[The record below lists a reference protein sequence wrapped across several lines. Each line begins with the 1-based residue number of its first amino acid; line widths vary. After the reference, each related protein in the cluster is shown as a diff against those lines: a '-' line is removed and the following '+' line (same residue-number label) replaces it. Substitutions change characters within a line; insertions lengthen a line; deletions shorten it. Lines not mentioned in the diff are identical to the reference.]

1 MRVGID
7 ATSWMNQRGFGRF
20 TRNVVSRLVDLD
32 EDNEYVLFL
41 DERTGA
47 VADLPARALRREV
60 TLRQTAARSATADSQ
75 RTPGDLLRLTR
86 AVDPRRL
93 DLFVFPSIL
102 TYFPVVGVPTVI
114 GIHDAIAD
122 QFPELTMPT
131 FRARAAWWAKER
143 LAIRS
148 ARRVFTVSEESRR
161 LIAERFALTEDAIG
175 IVSEAPDEVFG
186 PRTAEELEA
195 ELGPL
200 GLERGRYFVY
210 AGGISPHKNVETLL
224 DAFAALRDERG
235 EVPRLVLVGELRG
248 DPYLSAAASVRARTS
263 ELGLDEDVVLPG
275 FVSDERLACLF
286 AGSLA
291 AVLPSLAEGFGL
303 PAVEAAACGAPVILS
318 DLPAHRESLG
328 DGGLYFPPRDAH
340 ALTDRLG
347 ALMDDDDLRRELA
360 ERGRG
365 NVGRLSWDAG
375 ARELQAV
382 LLNAAKG

>member
-1 MRVGID
+1 MRIGID

-32 EDNEYVLFL
+32 GDNEYVLFL

-47 VADLPARALRREV
+47 VADLPERALRRPV
-60 TLRQTAARSATADSQ
+60 PLRQTAARSATADSQ
-75 RTPGDLLRLTR
+75 RSTGDLLRLTR
-86 AVDPRRL
+86 AVDPRRV
-93 DLFVFPSIL
+93 DLFLFPSIY
-102 TYFPVVGVPTVI
+102 TYFPVVGVPTVV

-143 LAIRS
+143 LAILS
-148 ARRVFTVSEESRR
+148 ARSVFTVSEESRR
-161 LIAERFALTEDAIG
+161 LIAERFALAEDEIG
-175 IVSEAPDEVFG
+175 IIPEAPDEVFG
-186 PRTAEELEA
+186 PRTPGELEA
-195 ELGPL
+195 ELAPL
-200 GLERGRYFVY
+200 GLERGSYFVY
-210 AGGISPHKNVETLL
+210 AGGISPHKNIETLL

-235 EVPRLVLVGELRG
+235 NVPRLVLVGELRG

-263 ELGLDEDVVLPG
+263 ELGLDEHVLLPG

-303 PAVEAAACGAPVILS
+303 PAVEAAASGAPVILS

-328 DGGLYFPPRDAH
+328 DGGLYFPPRDAR

-347 ALMDDDDLRRELA
+347 ELLDDAELRRNLA
-360 ERGRG
+360 ERGSA
-365 NVGRLSWDAG
+365 NVARLSWDDG
-375 ARELQAV
+375 ARELRAV
-382 LLNAAKG
+382 LLNAAGG